1 MSHGNRSESTFAH
14 YLNQCWFLL
23 CEVLWHLTEC
33 PGYNHVQWVWKSYF
47 KNYSLI
53 SKHFEPYA
61 FFMKSFTFSFEI
73 YGMISWG
80 SNIRPNSHI
89 PQCTVPHSTLHISE
103 QKCAHFCSGW
113 CIVGCRTGTLWDLWD
128 LSFDNNDFLTT
139 YDNHQ
144 GDMPYWFLW
153 TTWMCYE
160 WCKHNETNKTQPDM
174 SYLIHFVAW
183 GCHSITEI

>member
-23 CEVLWHLTEC
+23 CEVLWHLNEC

-53 SKHFEPYA
+53 SKTFEPYA
-61 FFMKSFTFSFEI
+61 FFMKSFTFSFEL

-89 PQCTVPHSTLHISE
+89 PQCTVPHSTFQNRNVHISVLDG
-103 QKCAHFCSGW
+103 A
-113 CIVGCRTGTLWDLWD
+113 LWDVGQVHCGICEICL
-128 LSFDNNDFLTT
+128 LTT
-139 YDNHQ
+139 MTFWQ
-144 GDMPYWFLW
+144 LMI
-153 TTWMCYE
+153 TTRATCPIDSYE
-160 WCKHNETNKTQPDM
+160 PHECVMNDVNTMKQTKHNLTCP
-174 SYLIHFVAW
+174 I
-183 GCHSITEI
+183 